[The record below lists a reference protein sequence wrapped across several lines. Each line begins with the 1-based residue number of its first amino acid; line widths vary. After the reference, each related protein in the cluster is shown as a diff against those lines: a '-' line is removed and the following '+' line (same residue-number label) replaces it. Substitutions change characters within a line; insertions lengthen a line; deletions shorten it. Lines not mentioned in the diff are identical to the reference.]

1 MTISNALLRAKS
13 IGVRK
18 FRDSVSRLIRTHQ
31 FLVITERGT
40 PASVLVPYNDILEIA
55 DVLEELEDKE
65 VIKTIAEGRRAM
77 RRGAKGISA
86 STIFKQ
92 S

>member
-65 VIKTIAEGRRAM
+65 VIKTIAEGRRAIH
-77 RRGAKGISA
+77 RGAKGILASA
-86 STIFKQ
+86 IFKQ